1 MQPNYLLRK
10 RLALSGKIV
19 VYIAMVI
26 SLFVLL
32 GWGLFINFLKQ
43 FSLHGLFM
51 NPLTALLFLL
61 ISISY
66 LLLTNPD
73 RSAKAAA
80 FVRIIGLISIVCGSM
95 VWAGYI
101 FGRDFMVDKLLFREQ
116 LKLVHFGGMSFSTS
130 FCFILY
136 GIALLIFDWET
147 SQKSIPVQQLV
158 LITFF
163 IGGFFFLGYIFR
175 ATSIIQIEIT
185 NNTAFFTAL
194 SNLFLSYAIFF
205 ARPDKG
211 IAAEFSKTIT
221 SSRITSQIIPVL
233 ILFPFVYGWIFLN
246 YPAARTN
253 EGVSIMVMT
262 FIIICGPFVYYNL
275 VIINRSLKK
284 QVLLEKEKEIFIQKE
299 LHLRDSIIKEHEYFI
314 KESQKA
320 GNIGSY
326 SADFI
331 KDFWQSSEVL
341 DTIFGIDANYSRSVE
356 GWLNIIH
363 PDDREML
370 NNYLKQ
376 QVIGNHTNFNKEYRI
391 IRKNDQETRWVR
403 GLGKI
408 KTDNIGNVI
417 SLIGTIQDITEL
429 KFKEHEL
436 IRLTEDLR
444 SLTHYLLNIREEERK
459 QIAKDIHDELG
470 QNFIVLKMDA
480 AWMMNHI
487 NDEKSLL
494 LEKLREIKITT
505 DETVKISRRLYNSI
519 YPQMMEDVGLI
530 ETVKWN
536 VKNYLKDSNLEI
548 QIHSNVEAEKD
559 FCDNHDICLTLFRIY
574 QESFTNILRYAEA
587 KKVTIQL
594 NRFEGFVA
602 MQIKDDGVGFEVDEI
617 DKSSHF
623 GLLGMRERVY
633 ALNGTIVI
641 KSKPDNGT
649 TIEVELPL
657 TIAN

>member
-1 MQPNYLLRK
+1 
-10 RLALSGKIV
+10 
-19 VYIAMVI
+19 
-26 SLFVLL
+26 
-32 GWGLFINFLKQ
+32 
-43 FSLHGLFM
+43 
-51 NPLTALLFLL
+51 
-61 ISISY
+61 
-66 LLLTNPD
+66 
-73 RSAKAAA
+73 
-80 FVRIIGLISIVCGSM
+80 
-95 VWAGYI
+95 
-101 FGRDFMVDKLLFREQ
+101 
-116 LKLVHFGGMSFSTS
+116 
-130 FCFILY
+130 
-136 GIALLIFDWET
+136 
-147 SQKSIPVQQLV
+147 
-158 LITFF
+158 
-163 IGGFFFLGYIFR
+163 
-175 ATSIIQIEIT
+175 
-185 NNTAFFTAL
+185 
-194 SNLFLSYAIFF
+194 
-205 ARPDKG
+205 
-211 IAAEFSKTIT
+211 
-221 SSRITSQIIPVL
+221 
-233 ILFPFVYGWIFLN
+233 
-246 YPAARTN
+246 
-253 EGVSIMVMT
+253 
-262 FIIICGPFVYYNL
+262 
-275 VIINRSLKK
+275 
-284 QVLLEKEKEIFIQKE
+284 
-299 LHLRDSIIKEHEYFI
+299 
-314 KESQKA
+314 
-320 GNIGSY
+320 
-326 SADFI
+326 
-331 KDFWQSSEVL
+331 
-341 DTIFGIDANYSRSVE
+341 
-356 GWLNIIH
+356 
-363 PDDREML
+363 
-370 NNYLKQ
+370 
-376 QVIGNHTNFNKEYRI
+376 
-391 IRKNDQETRWVR
+391 
-403 GLGKI
+403 LGKI